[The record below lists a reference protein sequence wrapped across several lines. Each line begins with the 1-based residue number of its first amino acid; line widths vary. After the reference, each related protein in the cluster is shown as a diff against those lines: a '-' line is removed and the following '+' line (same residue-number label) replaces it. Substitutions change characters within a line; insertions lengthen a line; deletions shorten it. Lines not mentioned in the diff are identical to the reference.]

1 VSQLHRQR
9 RSQGGFTLIELL
21 VSLVAG
27 LIVAMAVVALAK
39 DATAT
44 FHEEA
49 RTSSAETSLRLGVE
63 RLRADLQ
70 RAAFMG
76 TGNITKDTYVPLDPT
91 QSRVTTAV
99 LGHASLA
106 GIRFLYKGSLAAT
119 PLSGING
126 YAPDAIDITGN
137 LTSSDQYVVSS
148 VDSGGSLCGGQRL
161 RISFDSA
168 ATYRILASSQPDLTF
183 ERMFQPVP
191 NKQFLVRIADDL
203 GRSEYFLTC
212 ATTKSAGWNAAGS
225 YAYVDLA
232 PSPVLDV
239 TRYGFVDGR
248 LTVNPIATVRWEVK
262 PVTSGAYAALAN
274 DGGVAT
280 GGGKYDLVRSYVDIT
295 TNEPFADSVIAP
307 ELIAEYAVDLGFAF
321 SADTGN
327 YVASPPVPNLV
338 TYAFGDSA
346 NDTLAANVTVGS
358 PQRIRSI
365 RVRVSTRAAIPD
377 RSVNLK
383 VADNTYTIRYCV
395 ITGGCDDT
403 KVEARQYA
411 RVRTMTTEV
420 STPNLSRGI
429 Y

>member
-1 VSQLHRQR
+1 MPR
-9 RSQGGFTLIELL
+9 RKNRAFTLVELL

-27 LIVAMAVVALAK
+27 LIVAMAVVALSK

-49 RTSSAETSLRLGVE
+49 RSSTAETSLRLGVD

-70 RAAFMG
+70 RAGYMG
-76 TGNITKDTYVPLDPT
+76 TGNVTKDTYVPLDPT
-91 QSRVTTAV
+91 MNKVSTAV

-106 GIRFLYKGSLAAT
+106 GIRFLYQGSLAAT

-137 LTSSDQYVVSS
+137 LTSADQYVVSA
-148 VDSGGSLCGGQRL
+148 VGGAGACGGQRL
-161 RISFDSA
+161 QISFDSA

-183 ERMFQPVP
+183 QRIFQPVT
-191 NKQFLVRIADDL
+191 NKQFLVRVADDL

-212 ATTKSAGWNAAGS
+212 SGQKSAGWNVAGKF
-225 YAYVDLA
+225 AYVDLA
-232 PSPVLDV
+232 TTPALNV
-239 TRYGFVDGR
+239 TRYGFVEGR
-248 LTVNPIATVRWEVK
+248 LTVNPIATVRWELRQL
-262 PVTSGAYAALAN
+262 TTGAYSALAN
-274 DGGVAT
+274 DGGPAT

-295 TNEPFADSVIAP
+295 TNQPFADTVIAP

-327 YVASPPVPNLV
+327 YVAGIPAPNLV
-338 TYAFGDSA
+338 TYAFGDSV
-346 NDTLAANVTVGS
+346 NDTLAGNVTTGS

-377 RSVNLK
+377 RTVNLK

-403 KVEARQYA
+403 QTERRQYA
-411 RVRTMTTEV
+411 RVRTITTEV
-420 STPNLSRGI
+420 SAPNLAKAI

>member
-1 VSQLHRQR
+1 MSARRRRQA
-9 RSQGGFTLIELL
+9 GFTLVELL

-27 LIVAMAVVALAK
+27 LIVAIAVVALAK

-49 RTSSAETSLRLGVE
+49 RSSSAETSLRLGVD

-70 RAAFMG
+70 RAGYMG
-76 TGNITKDTYVPLDPT
+76 TGNVTKDTYVPLDPT
-91 QSRVTTAV
+91 KNKVTTAV

-106 GIRFLYKGSLAAT
+106 GIRFLYKGSVAAT
-119 PLSGING
+119 PLSAING
-126 YAPDAIDITGN
+126 YTPDAIDITGN
-137 LTSSDQYVVSS
+137 LTSADQYVISM
-148 VDSGGSLCGGQRL
+148 VDAGGGSCGGQRL

-183 ERMFQPVP
+183 ERIFQPVP

-203 GRSEYFLTC
+203 GRTEYFLTC
-212 ATTKSAGWNAAGS
+212 SGKKSAGWDTAGS

-232 PSPVLDV
+232 GTPALDV

-248 LTVNPIATVRWEVK
+248 LTVNPIATVRWELK
-262 PVTSGAYAALAN
+262 SVTTGAYSALAN
-274 DGGVAT
+274 DGGPET
-280 GGGKYDLVRSYVDIT
+280 GGGKYDLVRSYVDIA
-295 TNEPFADSVIAP
+295 TNEPFADTVIAP

-346 NDTLAANVTVGS
+346 NDTLAANVTTGS

-365 RVRVSTRAAIPD
+365 RVRVTTRAAIPD

-395 ITGGCDDT
+395 IAGGCDDT
-403 KVEARQYA
+403 KTERRQYA
-411 RVRTMTTEV
+411 RVRTITTEV
-420 STPNLSRGI
+420 STPNLARGI